1 MSRTLMLTLALSA
14 FAPSLA
20 FGETLHR
27 TGSSASRHDLVI
39 LADGYRASEREEF
52 DREALAV
59 LQALRAAEPFRSN
72 MGRMNVHTGFRPS
85 ARSGPSETNN
95 AYGTHFGNSF
105 FLSFDTRVQ
114 ANNRL
119 LIMQDA
125 ARFGGDADS
134 ILVILKSSRRGGT
147 AYGHLCFVTSGAGH
161 RTALHELGHAIGRLG
176 DEYSTGDLGITRQQ
190 VARLYPN
197 LTTANTRAQLPWRD
211 LVHASTPVPGN
222 SFTSGVS
229 AFEGG
234 GTFATGVYRPQ
245 RSCRMRT
252 DGPGFCAVCQT
263 ELARAIR
270 ADSTG
275 SGPATTG
282 GTGGSTTT
290 TGGGGGN
297 FNAQVVNVSSRLRV
311 RAQPTTASA
320 VLGHLQPNQL
330 VRVVGNLQGGWY
342 PIDFNGRR
350 GWVSRN
356 FIRGLPQSAG
366 VSAAVAGMAR

>member
-72 MGRMNVHTGFRPS
+72 MGRMNTGDHRRRLAELP
-85 ARSGPSETNN
+85 
-95 AYGTHFGNSF
+95 
-105 FLSFDTRVQ
+105 DTRVQ